1 MQRKW
6 VQLYREQGVSTAH
19 SSVSTLGGVQG
30 QELDFDDPFQLRIIQ
45 NSDSL
50 LIFVVGHSNNSPDQT
65 GTTQFRGQGARKSL
79 TICFYKREWR
89 VVSVLIQ
96 PGVQPGLGPKAPS
109 PAAKGAAETMKSP
122 LKRQHQVQRR
132 TRELKSRHKCRARA
146 QSPRFVP
153 RALQGAATA
162 AESQPD
168 VPGTPALPDS
178 HEHLSHPPL
187 ARLLL
192 AAKSKKQPCLCSN
205 CWTSEC
211 LLKIKKKGSHGN
223 SCI

>member
-19 SSVSTLGGVQG
+19 SSVSTPGGVQG

-45 NSDSL
+45 TSDSL

-109 PAAKGAAETMKSP
+109 PAAKGAAETMKSLAEKAASGAEEDTGIKVTP
-122 LKRQHQVQRR
+122 QVQG
-132 TRELKSRHKCRARA
+132 
-146 QSPRFVP
+146 QSPEPQVRPQSTAGSSHSSRIPARCARHPCPARLP
-153 RALQGAATA
+153 RASLPSAPCQASPG
-162 AESQPD
+162 SQIQKA
-168 VPGTPALPDS
+168 ALP
-178 HEHLSHPPL
+178 LFK
-187 ARLLL
+187 LLD
-192 AAKSKKQPCLCSN
+192 K
-205 CWTSEC
+205 
-211 LLKIKKKGSHGN
+211 
-223 SCI
+223 